1 MKLTLRQR
9 NGARERTLQRLLALD
24 PVIVG
29 LVLGLTVF
37 GLAVLMSA
45 TGPVAFQ
52 RYDDSMFFVK
62 RQLLQ
67 GVLPGMTLFLF
78 FAFIDYRFWKKL
90 AFPALIASFGLLL
103 LPYVP
108 GVGVEVGGSHSWAA
122 IGSLRFQP
130 SEIVK
135 FTFLIYLAAWFSSR
149 TAERMR
155 DWHEL
160 VPFAGALGAVCLL
173 LIAQPDTGTTAVVAG
188 MSLFM
193 YVFSGAP
200 MMWFVGMAAGGA
212 AIIALL
218 IKISPY
224 RAARFMTFLHPELD
238 PQGIG
243 YHINQAIL
251 AVGSGGFLG
260 LGFGKSRQKYLYL
273 PEVEADSIFAVMAE
287 ELGFFLTLLVLAA
300 FVALVWRCFVIATK
314 SRDRFGSLLAAG
326 FGCWLGVQA
335 WMNIASMIGL
345 MPITGVTLP
354 FISHGGTSLTV
365 LLAAA
370 GLIAG
375 ISRTE
380 RNA

>member
-1 MKLTLRQR
+1 MKYTLR
-9 NGARERTLQRLLALD
+9 QRLLALD
-24 PVIVG
+24 PVLVG
-29 LVLGLTVF
+29 LVLGLTVL

-52 RYDDSMFFVK
+52 RYDDSLFFVK
-62 RQLLQ
+62 RQILQ
-67 GVLPGMTLFLF
+67 GVLPGMTLFLL
-78 FAFIDYRFWKKL
+78 FAFIDYRIWKRL
-90 AFPALIASFGLLL
+90 AFPALVASFGLLL

-108 GVGVEVGGSHSWAA
+108 GIGVEVGGSHSWATIA
-122 IGSLRFQP
+122 GLRFQP

-135 FTFLIYLAAWFSSR
+135 FSFLIYLAAWFAGR
-149 TAERMR
+149 TPERMR

-160 VPFAGALGAVCLL
+160 VPFAGALGGVCLML
-173 LIAQPDTGTTAVVAG
+173 VAQPDTGTTAVIAV

-193 YVFSGAP
+193 YVYSGAP
-200 MMWFVGMAAGGA
+200 MVWFIGMSAAGA
-212 AIIALL
+212 AVITML
-218 IKISPY
+218 IKLSPY

-238 PQGIG
+238 PKGIG

-260 LGFGKSRQKYLYL
+260 LGFGKSRQKFLYL

-287 ELGFFLTLLVLAA
+287 ELGFFLTLLVLML
-300 FVALVWRCFVIATK
+300 FVAFVWRCFVISRK

-326 FGCWLGVQA
+326 FGCWIGIQA

-354 FISHGGTSLTV
+354 FISHGGTSLTI

-370 GLIAG
+370 GLVAG
-375 ISRTE
+375 IPRAE
-380 RNA
+380 REV

>member
-1 MKLTLRQR
+1 MKMTLRQR
-9 NGARERTLQRLLALD
+9 LLSLD
-24 PVIVG
+24 PVFVG
-29 LVLGLTVF
+29 LVFGLTLF
-37 GLAVLMSA
+37 GIAVLMSA

-52 RYDDSMFFVK
+52 RYDDSLFFVK

-67 GVLPGMTLFLF
+67 GVLPGTTLFLL
-78 FAFIDYRFWKKL
+78 FAFIDYRLWKRL

-103 LPYVP
+103 LPYLP
-108 GVGVEVGGSHSWAA
+108 GIGVEVGGSHSWAIIA
-122 IGSLRFQP
+122 GIRFQP

-135 FTFLIYLAAWFSSR
+135 LTFLIYLAAWFAGR
-149 TAERMR
+149 TPERMR

-160 VPFAGALGAVCLL
+160 VPFIGVLGAVCLL
-173 LIAQPDTGTTAVVAG
+173 LIAQPDTGTTAVIAG
-188 MSLFM
+188 MSLLL

-200 MMWFVGMAAGGA
+200 LIWFVGLSAAGA
-212 AIIALL
+212 AVIALL

-251 AVGSGGFLG
+251 AVASGGFLG

-287 ELGFFLTLLVLAA
+287 ELGFFLTLLFLVVLVG
-300 FVALVWRCFVIATK
+300 FVWRCFVIATR

-326 FGCWLGVQA
+326 FGSWIGVQA
-335 WMNIASMIGL
+335 WLNIASMIGL

-354 FISHGGTSLTV
+354 FISHGGTSLTI

-375 ISRTE
+375 IPRAE
-380 RNA
+380 RSS

>member
-1 MKLTLRQR
+1 MRLTLRQR
-9 NGARERTLQRLLALD
+9 LLSLD
-24 PVIVG
+24 PVITG
-29 LVLGLTVF
+29 LALGLSVL

-52 RYDDSMFFVK
+52 RYGDSLFFVK

-67 GVLPGMTLFLF
+67 GILPGTTLFLL
-78 FAFIDYRFWKKL
+78 FALIDYRLWKRL
-90 AFPALIASFGLLL
+90 AFPAFVVSIILLL
-103 LPYVP
+103 LPYIP
-108 GVGVEVGGSHSWAA
+108 GIGVEVGGSHSWAA
-122 IGSLRFQP
+122 FGPLRFQP
-130 SEIVK
+130 SEVVK
-135 FTFLIYLAAWFSSR
+135 LTFLVYIAAWFASR
-149 TAERMR
+149 TPERMR

-160 VPFAGALGAVCLL
+160 VPFVGSLALVCAM
-173 LIAQPDTGTTAVVAG
+173 LIGQPDTGTTAVIAG
-188 MSLFM
+188 TSLFL

-200 MMWFVGMAAGGA
+200 MVWFLLMSGIGA
-212 AIIALL
+212 ATVFLL

-287 ELGFFLTLLVLAA
+287 ELGFFLTMVVMAL
-300 FVALVWRCFVIATK
+300 FVALVWRCFVIAKRTP
-314 SRDRFGSLLAAG
+314 DRFGSMLAAG
-326 FGCWLGVQA
+326 FGCWIGIQA

-354 FISHGGTSLTV
+354 FISHGGTSLTI
-365 LLAAA
+365 LLAGA
-370 GLIAG
+370 GLVAG
-375 ISRTE
+375 ISRTDK
-380 RNA
+380 A

>member
-1 MKLTLRQR
+1 MRLTLR
-9 NGARERTLQRLLALD
+9 QRLLALD
-24 PVIVG
+24 PVLVG
-29 LVLGLTVF
+29 LALGLTLL

-52 RYDDSMFFVK
+52 RYDDSLFFVK

-67 GVLPGMTLFLF
+67 GVLPGMTMFLF
-78 FAFIDYRFWKKL
+78 FAFIDYRIWKRL
-90 AFPALIASFGLLL
+90 AFPALVATFGLLL
-103 LPYVP
+103 LPYIP
-108 GVGVEVGGSHSWAA
+108 GIGVEVGGSHSWAA
-122 IGSLRFQP
+122 FGPLRFQP

-135 FTFLIYLAAWFSSR
+135 FTFLIYLAAWFSGR
-149 TAERMR
+149 TPERMR

-160 VPFAGALGAVCLL
+160 IPFGGALGAVCLL
-173 LIAQPDTGTTAVVAG
+173 LIAQPDTGTTAVIAG
-188 MSLFM
+188 MSLFL

-200 MMWFVGMAAGGA
+200 MVWFIGMSAGGA
-212 AIIALL
+212 AIIAML
-218 IKISPY
+218 IKFSPY

-287 ELGFFLTLLVLAA
+287 ELGFFLTMIVLLL
-300 FVALVWRCFVIATK
+300 FVAFVWRCFVISRK
-314 SRDRFGSLLAAG
+314 SKDRFGSLLAAG
-326 FGCWLGVQA
+326 FGCWIAVQA

-354 FISHGGTSLTV
+354 FISHGGTSLTI
-365 LLAAA
+365 LLAAS
-370 GLIAG
+370 GLVAG
-375 ISRTE
+375 ITRTNRE
-380 RNA
+380 T